1 MDTKSGSYHSPG
13 RGSKRTVVQKLL
25 VLWRRDIIVEVSF
38 EGLAMKKRKEGRRQ
52 GRGREREQGEME
64 KGGGRRKKRR
74 RKELKLKPLR
84 YKIAS
89 NYQKLNQP
97 TSLKEPF
104 IKETTTHPSNNR
116 KHF

>member
-1 MDTKSGSYHSPG
+1 M
-13 RGSKRTVVQKLL
+13 L
-25 VLWRRDIIVEVSF
+25 VLWRTDIIAEVSF

-52 GRGREREQGEME
+52 GRGGEREQEEME

-74 RKELKLKPLR
+74 RRKELKLKPLR
-84 YKIAS
+84 YKTAS

-97 TSLKEPF
+97 TALKEPF
-104 IKETTTHPSNNR
+104 IEETTTHPSNNR